1 MASSGSTSDFPE
13 MSVIEERTEGREKRY
28 FTIFF
33 GGGGVSIR
41 RWWEGVL
48 NHWLIRFYHLWMV
61 RSAYFFHLSGT
72 LLPLFLSDEL
82 FLVPITRVSVSVNK
96 LNLLFLFSHTLHPS
110 FFPLPPLSNTHPP
123 FVSTTFC
130 IFLTHG
136 SL

>member
-1 MASSGSTSDFPE
+1 
-13 MSVIEERTEGREKRY
+13 
-28 FTIFF
+28 
-33 GGGGVSIR
+33 
-41 RWWEGVL
+41 
-48 NHWLIRFYHLWMV
+48 
-61 RSAYFFHLSGT
+61 
-72 LLPLFLSDEL
+72 
-82 FLVPITRVSVSVNK
+82 VNK